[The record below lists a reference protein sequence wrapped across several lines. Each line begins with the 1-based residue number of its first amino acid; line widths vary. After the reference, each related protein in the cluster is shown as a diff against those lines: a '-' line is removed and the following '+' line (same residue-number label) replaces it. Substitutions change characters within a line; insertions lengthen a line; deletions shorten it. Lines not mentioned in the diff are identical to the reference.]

1 MKSLSKKV
9 FYLSSALFSF
19 IIMVLIL
26 TFAIIILSKDR
37 NLTPRIG
44 VLLMFVIPISVF
56 IVAFFYTRFFLKH
69 IFEIEEFSFFIN
81 LYTVI
86 FSIII
91 SGISFVISIFIDI
104 PKPTSGFV
112 WWVVIPLSIALLIVA
127 LVSIIYNLIQ
137 NLKLK
142 ELDHLKSMFIASTSH
157 ELRTPLT
164 SILGFTRIMLKG
176 WVGEINEEQ
185 EKQLKIILKSANHL
199 HKLIDDVIDVSKI
212 EADKLDI
219 QKDRYNL
226 VEELLILKERFNIAV
241 EKKELKILIET
252 PESLIIFNDKR
263 RINQILENIIGNVI
277 KFTDEGYISIKIQ
290 KLNEMVEISVK
301 DTGPGIREKD
311 QEKLFKPFSRI
322 IEPGKFKEGTGLGL
336 HLSKKLANQ
345 LGGDIFVE
353 SEFGKGSTFTLSL
366 KLKEEENSK

>member
-127 LVSIIYNLIQ
+127 LVSSIYNLIQ

-263 RINQILENIIGNVI
+263 RINQILENIIGNAI

-290 KLNEMVEISVK
+290 KLNGMVEISVK

>member
-19 IIMVLIL
+19 IIMVLII

-241 EKKELKILIET
+241 EKKELEILIET

-263 RINQILENIIGNVI
+263 RINQILENIIGNAI

-290 KLNEMVEISVK
+290 KLNGMVEISVK

>member
-1 MKSLSKKV
+1 
-9 FYLSSALFSF
+9 
-19 IIMVLIL
+19 MVLIL

-263 RINQILENIIGNVI
+263 RINQILENIIGNAI

-290 KLNEMVEISVK
+290 KLNGMVEISVK

-322 IEPGKFKEGTGLGL
+322 IEPGKFKEETGLGL

>member
-1 MKSLSKKV
+1 MKSISKKV
-9 FYLSSALFSF
+9 IYFYVALFSF
-19 IIMVLIL
+19 IFIVLLLTSAIIFLYNNFPPPVGWLFIFGIPICIL
-26 TFAIIILSKDR
+26 T
-37 NLTPRIG
+37 
-44 VLLMFVIPISVF
+44 
-56 IVAFFYTRFFLKH
+56 VAFFYMRFFLKRL
-69 IFEIEEFSFFIN
+69 FEIKEFSFFIN
-81 LYTVI
+81 LSNGT
-86 FSIII
+86 FSLII
-91 SGISFVISIFIDI
+91 SGISLVTLLYTSLEIPIKFIWMVLI
-104 PKPTSGFV
+104 P
-112 WWVVIPLSIALLIVA
+112 ICIIILIVA

-164 SILGFTRIMLKG
+164 SIIGFTRIMLKG

-185 EKQLKIILKSANHL
+185 ETQLKIILKSANLL
-199 HKLIDDVIDVSKI
+199 HKLIDDLIDVNKI

-226 VEELLILKERFNIAV
+226 VEEILILKERFNIAV
-241 EKKELKILIET
+241 EKKELEFLIDT

-263 RINQILENIIGNVI
+263 RINQILENIIGNAI

-290 KLNEMVEISVK
+290 KLNGMVEISVK

-311 QEKLFKPFSRI
+311 QKKLFKPFSRI

-345 LGGDIFVE
+345 LGGDLFIE